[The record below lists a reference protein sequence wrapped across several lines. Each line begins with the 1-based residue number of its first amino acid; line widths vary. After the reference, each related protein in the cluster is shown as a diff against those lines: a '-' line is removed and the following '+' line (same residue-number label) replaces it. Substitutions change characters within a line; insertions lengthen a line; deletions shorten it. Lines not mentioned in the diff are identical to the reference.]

1 MCGIF
6 MSNKWRGIFSEFY
19 DMCYFLGFLTIR
31 THIDLF
37 MSNSCFS
44 GLTFLIFLTS
54 FVAEGCRIA
63 KYCEDN
69 VFVLPAYEG
78 VYG

>member
-1 MCGIF
+1 MF
-6 MSNKWRGIFSEFY
+6 LWANFFDFSHF
-19 DMCYFLGFLTIR
+19 
-31 THIDLF
+31 
-37 MSNSCFS
+37 
-44 GLTFLIFLTS
+44 